1 MTTLVR
7 IAEPT
12 AAAVDRSQAVADS
25 GIDTAATRVDGTP
38 TDGGVGSLATIA
50 AIRYAVFVVEQGVD
64 VAIEWDEHVAIEWD
78 EHETVAEHVLLV
90 DEGRPIGTARVRRVD
105 DALKCERIAVRKS
118 ARSAGWGARLMD
130 VCETIAQERGTDACV
145 LHAQQRAAEFYRK
158 QGYGVVSEPFE
169 EAGIP
174 HVAMRLEL
182 TADAE

>member
-50 AIRYAVFVVEQGVD
+50 AIRCAVFVVEQGVD
-64 VAIEWDEHVAIEWD
+64 VAIEWD

-118 ARSAGWGARLMD
+118 ARGAGWGARLMD
-130 VCETIAQERGTDACV
+130 VCETIAQERGVDACV
-145 LHAQQRAAEFYRK
+145 LHAQQRAAEFYRR
-158 QGYGVVSEPFE
+158 QGYRVVSEPFE

-174 HVAMRLEL
+174 HVAMRLQL
-182 TADAE
+182 TDDAE

>member
-7 IAEPT
+7 VLEPT
-12 AAAVDRSQAVADS
+12 PAAVDRSQAVADG
-25 GIDTAATRVDGTP
+25 GIDTAATRAGGTP
-38 TDGGVGSLATIA
+38 TDGEVGSVATIA
-50 AIRYAVFVVEQGVD
+50 AIRYAVFVDEQGVD
-64 VAIEWDEHVAIEWD
+64 VVIEWDEY
-78 EHETVAEHVLLV
+78 ETVAEHVLLV
-90 DEGRPIGTARVRRVD
+90 DEGRPIGTARVRCVD

-118 ARSAGWGARLMD
+118 ARGAGWGARLMA
-130 VCETIAQERGTDACV
+130 VCETIAQERGVDECV

-158 QGYGVVSEPFE
+158 QGYSVVSEPFE

>member
-1 MTTLVR
+1 MTDTVW
-7 IAEPT
+7 IADPT

-38 TDGGVGSLATIA
+38 TDGSVGSLATIA
-50 AIRYAVFVVEQGVD
+50 AIRYAVFAVEQGVD
-64 VAIEWDEHVAIEWD
+64 VAIEWDEH
-78 EHETVAEHVLLV
+78 ETIAEHVLLV
-90 DEGRPIGTARVRRVD
+90 VEGRPIGTARVRRVD
-105 DALKCERIAVRKS
+105 DALKCERIAVRES
-118 ARSAGWGARLMD
+118 ARGAGWGDRLMD
-130 VCETIAQERGTDACV
+130 VCETIAQERGVDACV
-145 LHAQQRAAEFYRK
+145 LHAQQRAAEFYRR